1 MELAL
6 TMQPM
11 AREGLQVAGNDR
23 LVLVDGME
31 AKSAGR

>member
-11 AREGLQVAGNDR
+11 AREELLDEGNDR
-23 LVLVDGME
+23 LAFVAAME
-31 AKSAGR
+31 AKGAGR